1 MKRTVLAAFLLLAGG
16 TDVNAQG
23 KMAIPSLNVMPT
35 AAPEADT
42 DDPIDDRGTL
52 ELVVAHTKATWT
64 WIVYSFGSMFASVT
78 PPTPAAMVKGLQ
90 EEDQQ
95 LAFLSM
101 MGDTGYK
108 IIEIENGIGLPPYI
122 ALQFT
127 RIRNLSD
134 ADIDYTDRELARWER
149 RDSGMIAGAQR
160 AVISTLVF
168 VNQSDSFVVDS
179 VRLRMLP
186 LPQVKFSLAPTIVGL
201 DRESNEL
208 MRAIRRLD
216 QRVSGFKLEP

>member
-16 TDVNAQG
+16 TDVYAQG
-23 KMAIPSLNVMPT
+23 KMAIPSLNVMPA
-35 AAPEADT
+35 AAPEVDT
-42 DDPIDDRGTL
+42 DDPIDDRGML
-52 ELVVAHTKATWT
+52 ELMVALTKTTWT
-64 WIVYSFGSMFASVT
+64 RIAYSFSSMFAAVT
-78 PPTPAAMVKGLQ
+78 PPTPAAMVKSLQ

-101 MGDTGYK
+101 MGDAGYK
-108 IIEIENGIGLPPYI
+108 IVEIENGIGLPPYI

-134 ADIDYTDRELARWER
+134 ADIDYADRELARWQR

-186 LPQVKFSLAPTIVGL
+186 LPQVKFSLAPTIGGL
-201 DRESNEL
+201 GWENSEL
-208 MRAIRRLD
+208 MLAIRRLD